1 MVMDAVCLLFGIAPS
16 WEASKKLLGDT
27 NTLQR
32 LMTYDKD
39 NVDVSP
45 FVLVF
50 CFFVFFFFPLKCQY
64 IQGTQAY
71 RKK

>member
-50 CFFVFFFFPLKCQY
+50 CFLFSYSFL
-64 IQGTQAY
+64 
-71 RKK
+71 